1 VGGLYKDQGLEVVH
15 EWLTLLFR
23 SRVKAAYG
31 AEREQ
36 YLLSPV
42 TEATSQS
49 AEPTAG
55 YRSPPSPHSAHA
67 LPSGPTEDRGR
78 PSRPAEVQANRSQN
92 ESGQESGSAGA
103 RSETMGQSDDSHL
116 RRLASPTSG
125 GRHDEG
131 KPGHLHREGC

>member
-23 SRVKAAYG
+23 SRVKAAYD

-36 YLLSPV
+36 YLLPPV
-42 TEATSQS
+42 TEATPQS
-49 AEPTAG
+49 AELTVDH
-55 YRSPPSPHSAHA
+55 PPQPLPYSAHA
-67 LPSGPTEDRGR
+67 LPSGPAEDRDQ
-78 PSRPAEVQANRSQN
+78 PSRPVEAHANRSQN
-92 ESGQESGSAGA
+92 ESGQESGGAGA
-103 RSETMGQSDDSHL
+103 RSEAVGQSDDSHL

-131 KPGHLHREGC
+131 KPGHLHRRD